1 MRLGGAFML
10 GGRPAQARDAFLRA
24 AALEPE
30 NREYL
35 AAAREATRQASSGQ
49 GAPPERPPE
58 RPPEDR
64 GGEPHQPEPHRREP
78 AAHEGRAAG
87 WGGPGVRHQRAGLA
101 ARARELAN
109 TAVAWVVGH
118 QRELIRTGLLL
129 LALYLLHGSPSFR
142 NGYGGSFGDEG
153 GLGKLVLLG
162 GAAFSESLFANK
174 PFKTSAET
182 NSPWAFLF
190 ESLKTNHALSSN
202 AHSVC

>member
-49 GAPPERPPE
+49 GA
-58 RPPEDR
+58 
-64 GGEPHQPEPHRREP
+64 EPHRREP

-118 QRELIRTGLLL
+118 QRELIRTGILLF
-129 LALYLLHGSPSFR
+129 ALYLLHGSPSFR

-174 PFKTSAET
+174 PFKTSAEK